1 MLDSTASIDKQPSR
15 ACAKSGNTRQI
26 PDMPNTLDSGNAS
39 TCCFFTRKRQCAR
52 GFWNLPHTSDWSI
65 RKCGKNP
72 RSADQTPVLDFLDQ
86 HLKHENRLSAVPA
99 DQAGRTVARPHH
111 NDYFKGEL
119 GVRQSDITNL
129 SETDIRQRCEVDR

>member
-39 TCCFFTRKRQCAR
+39 TCCFFTRKRRCSR
-52 GFWNLPHTSDWSI
+52 GFWNLPHTSGRSI

-86 HLKHENRLSAVPA
+86 HLKRENRLSAVPA

-111 NDYFKGEL
+111 NSHSKEMNSRG
-119 GVRQSDITNL
+119 QSSAKNPL
-129 SETDIRQRCEVDR
+129 RIRAK

>member
-39 TCCFFTRKRQCAR
+39 TCCFFTRKRRCAR

-111 NDYFKGEL
+111 NSHSKEMNSRG
-119 GVRQSDITNL
+119 QSSAKNPL
-129 SETDIRQRCEVDR
+129 RIRAK

>member
-39 TCCFFTRKRQCAR
+39 TCCFFTRKRRCAR

-111 NDYFKGEL
+111 NSHSKEMNSL
-119 GVRQSDITNL
+119 GQSSAKNPL
-129 SETDIRQRCEVDR
+129 RIRAK

>member
-39 TCCFFTRKRQCAR
+39 TCCFFTRKRRCAR

-111 NDYFKGEL
+111 NSHSKEKNSRG
-119 GVRQSDITNL
+119 QSSAKNPL
-129 SETDIRQRCEVDR
+129 RIRAK